1 MRALLPCLLV
11 AAATA
16 ACGAS
21 NGSTGTKTAAG
32 EPITVTAGAT
42 TCGVG
47 ATSLPAGKNVFNV
60 KNTGS
65 EASEVYV
72 YGKGKSGDYDQVL
85 GEVENVGPGISRKL
99 TATLSGQDVE
109 FACKPGQK
117 GDGIRARINVTG
129 GTSSTAKSAYD
140 REVLVTATDFAL
152 NGAPLTARVGERI
165 EFKLQNNGGTDHEF
179 EVLDAAG
186 ENIGEVGPTAPGK
199 TGEVII
205 TFAKAGAYSYLCG
218 IADHAGKGMKGT
230 ITVS

>member
-1 MRALLPCLLV
+1 MRALLPCLLVV

-21 NGSTGTKTAAG
+21 SGTKTADS
-32 EPITVTAGAT
+32 EPITVTAGAKS
-42 TCGVG
+42 CGVA

-72 YGKGKSGDYDQVL
+72 YGKGKTGAYDQVL

-129 GTSSTAKSAYD
+129 GGTNTAQAAYD
-140 REVLVTATDFAL
+140 REVAITATDFTL

-165 EFKLQNNGGTDHEF
+165 EFKLQNNGSTDHEF
-179 EVLDAAG
+179 EVLNAAG
-186 ENIGEVGPTAPGK
+186 DNIGEVGPTAPGK

-205 TFAKAGAYSYLCG
+205 TFAKAGTYSYLCG
-218 IADHAGKGMKGT
+218 IADHAAKGMKGT
-230 ITVS
+230 LTVS